1 MQSWVPNNCFHQ
13 AFDNQNELMA
23 SSPLSHQ
30 TVWRS
35 GCANNGSSSS
45 SHQSWKVCGGPNY
58 FANELAASNSNED
71 ITELASSSAE
81 LSSPLSD
88 TTFYR
93 SLIGGSQ
100 TKSRFRPAYPQCRPT
115 ESQSNYL
122 QDRSMWSD
130 PASVRTPLEFVPSQR
145 GPVCWN
151 QKTHA
156 AIKNFPSSPIPASAG
171 VQPGTPSSL
180 ASWATPPLPNHK
192 RWPLSEQLPGQS
204 DSRAVFVSRPTENC
218 WNNCPS
224 AKYQQA
230 PGSFMHTANQQASN
244 VSYCDS
250 GPFHNVRTKV
260 CKVPTDR
267 RMFAISQ
274 QGKGMQA
281 LSRNNISALE
291 SSTGKHFTNH
301 GHEATLGRTHSMTS
315 GGGGL
320 CTRIPGQDCWQVT
333 SDPPT
338 DPHFNSFS
346 HRTSQNHQIDS
357 EFASR
362 AQYLSSVYS
371 QKNSQPSRKR
381 RSYDVLRFLEELTFG
396 ELKALLFA
404 FEVMDRRKRIAC
416 ANLRAGQV
424 NVSPQQNPA
433 IVQSCPIAAQNT
445 NSASYVNGRNL
456 SSSSS
461 LKYQCTQNRNVGGHS
476 LFPEQSEQQVLPPHV
491 LKHYQC
497 HSSMEQI
504 SSSLQGCEEKSFICL
519 DSVGNLYPH
528 TRRGAVGV
536 ERNVQDY
543 SFNCLKSPKPFSSG
557 PVDPNYF
564 GPNQQDGAHNHSFQ
578 SLDASS
584 TSNMNQTSP
593 PINTSQHDE
602 QRQKDIK
609 ALYDML
615 RTSYGNKMNGN
626 SKRQK
631 LEDSAN
637 HVQPASEL
645 GQIDINAVQSAC
657 DNQSSQKADHQ
668 DIWDAS
674 ADALP
679 NSQNAAAAR
688 QFKHDESPP
697 LVKWNASSPV
707 TRLHSRVQRSQSPEA
722 SSSPETFD
730 NKKAALL
737 TQSADNT
744 EGPLVSP
751 LRATSVDQEK
761 PVSVP
766 SAMRSPTT
774 KPANTLHWPRCSSQ
788 GSSSLPPANNACSPL
803 SPHCARVEPIMESH
817 LTNATSKSFQGNL
830 TLAVRAEEF
839 SGGQE
844 AASRVGVHI
853 SNATSNDQEGDA
865 SVPPSEGFPEQL
877 VALPIESSKLFSAPS
892 NLVDQAGLQCKASN
906 EVSAGIQTVN
916 GFPSSDIYM
925 TNGNK
930 VSNASPE
937 KVVEELHS
945 IPNSESVL
953 TKESDTLE
961 FILRSLGI
969 IPEDNEGPSVAILTS
984 SSPDVT
990 SPEQNTAPSLS
1001 NDPSGPE
1008 VKQKLDLTLPSF
1020 NAAVSNNKEQVFG
1033 TLGLSSTGPKQA
1045 RGSSDIPFSP
1055 GQQTAEVGTPFQE
1068 YQSTSAGGKQ
1078 NPADVN
1084 QSSSVYQ
1091 TNQQARNVQSPV
1103 VTRVQRT
1110 EEDKLQE
1117 TELPEVVP
1125 CSVASSVLLSF
1136 GDTQEVDEKFAHHL
1150 TRAPTA
1156 RHPHA
1161 DVVIKLERGV
1171 ASSQG
1176 SNPSMSLHTASKLNQ
1191 SPPSVSRAP
1200 ALLDGT
1206 PLFAQVEQMQG
1217 TLSLS
1222 AADSDGLLSSPCST
1236 PHVPSARLTPLINP
1250 VADPCSV
1257 GLVQNCR
1264 PASRSEADGSSLER
1278 VPAIP
1283 ARLSSNASD
1292 RSVVRNKH
1300 HVADGPFVLCRGL
1313 RKQPGIKNGT
1323 SGSMVTSISMAWSCQ
1338 GSPIPGSEE
1347 SSEQPGLF
1355 PQAGNVKS
1363 SAGAE
1368 SSPVC
1373 VSSSTDS
1380 YHPLSVVRGVL
1391 ASRFTLKCQRP
1402 VRGIHALPPSSNGEV
1417 MAVGQTS
1424 HGGGSLLRKEGCG
1437 TVAVSNDADTDL
1449 LSGIRISFVFSLSK
1463 YWEHWKIINGV
1474 HLATDSLVTTG
1485 RELVQSIG
1493 KASNF
1498 STTQVEHDPHEV
1510 NGPIRAGSSLDEG
1523 KQRDFITDSPPS
1535 QNNVPFVSDPFVQ
1548 LADTKA
1554 FSTVAGHSDNV
1565 YQFEVKLNENP
1576 GSVKYAS
1583 KTNTAVSAELS
1594 KLPVGSGCSNEN
1606 PTEVNDTSSGQDE
1619 TAAALCCFNSKDLM
1633 TQNFFSKNEFQNVAE
1648 LETTTES
1655 IFRFWCPSGD
1665 GFEQHHEMEKGFDF
1679 KSSVEWLHSGL
1690 NLYTVARPAESI
1702 GNVHAWNA
1710 HYLHFGFTATVDR
1723 GQRHKE
1729 RSQPRK
1735 LSNWCS
1741 ATDDI
1746 VFEERESELLESILR
1761 SHPLLTDEDS
1771 NGSWADVT
1779 SHNTALETYRPNA
1792 CLKNSRCQ
1800 ITQQYGGKQ
1809 LEADNTEMT
1818 LPSLRMGSKCMSSN
1832 DWCTVLNQDAPYP
1845 EDSTQLLN
1853 GQASWR
1859 KSEPSVADSTEIEMK
1874 GVGHQKCETVLS
1886 ELPNTL
1892 STALTHSPAS
1902 EVVNETAE
1910 VTSLGADWKA
1920 FWDCSSSDIDV
1931 AHEEMETFA
1940 TDCSSISAESPL
1952 SLCRVGSSPQQ

>member
-1 MQSWVPNNCFHQ
+1 M
-13 AFDNQNELMA
+13 L
-23 SSPLSHQ
+23 
-30 TVWRS
+30 
-35 GCANNGSSSS
+35 
-45 SHQSWKVCGGPNY
+45 
-58 FANELAASNSNED
+58 
-71 ITELASSSAE
+71 
-81 LSSPLSD
+81 
-88 TTFYR
+88 TT
-93 SLIGGSQ
+93 LIGGSQ
-100 TKSRFRPAYPQCRPT
+100 TKSRFQPAYAQCLPT
-115 ESQSNYL
+115 ESQSSYL
-122 QDRSMWSD
+122 QDQSMWSD
-130 PASVRTPLEFVPSQR
+130 PAPVRTPLEFVPSQR

-156 AIKNFPSSPIPASAG
+156 TIKNFPSSPSPASAG

-180 ASWATPPLPNHK
+180 TSWATPPLLNHK

-204 DSRAVFVSRPTENC
+204 DSRVVFASQPTENC

-230 PGSFMHTANQQASN
+230 PGSFMHIANQQASN
-244 VSYCDS
+244 GRYCDS

-260 CKVPTDR
+260 CKAPMDR

-281 LSRNNISALE
+281 LSRDNISALE
-291 SSTGKHFTNH
+291 SSTGKHFMNH
-301 GHEATLGRTHSMTS
+301 GHEATLGHTHSMTS
-315 GGGGL
+315 SGDGP
-320 CTRIPGQDCWQVT
+320 CTRIPGQDCWQGT
-333 SDPPT
+333 SDLPT

-346 HRTSQNHQIDS
+346 HRTSQNQQIDS

-362 AQYLSSVYS
+362 AQHLSSVYS

-433 IVQSCPIAAQNT
+433 IMQSCPIAAQNT

-476 LFPEQSEQQVLPPHV
+476 LFPEQSEQQVLSPHV

-497 HSSMEQI
+497 HSSIEQI
-504 SSSLQGCEEKSFICL
+504 SSSLQGFEEKSSICL
-519 DSVGNLYPH
+519 DSTGNLYPH
-528 TRRGAVGV
+528 THRGAIGV
-536 ERNVQDY
+536 ERNMQDY
-543 SFNCLKSPKPFSSG
+543 SFNCSKSPKPFGSG
-557 PVDPNYF
+557 SVNPNYF
-564 GPNQQDGAHNHSFQ
+564 GPNQQDGPQKHSFQ
-578 SLDASS
+578 SLDTSS
-584 TSNMNQTSP
+584 ASNMNQTNP
-593 PINTSQHDE
+593 PINTSQRDE
-602 QRQKDIK
+602 QRRKDIK
-609 ALYDML
+609 VLYDML
-615 RTSYGNKMNGN
+615 RTSYGNRINGN

-631 LEDSAN
+631 LEDSAK

-645 GQIDINAVQSAC
+645 GQININAVQSAC
-657 DNQSSQKADHQ
+657 DNQSSQRADHQ

-674 ADALP
+674 ADLLL

-688 QFKHDESPP
+688 QFTHDESPP

-707 TRLHSRVQRSQSPEA
+707 THLHSRVQRSQSADA

-737 TQSADNT
+737 LTQSADKT
-744 EGPLVSP
+744 EGPLISP
-751 LRATSVDQEK
+751 PHATSVDQEK
-761 PVSVP
+761 PASVL

-774 KPANTLHWPRCSSQ
+774 TPADTLHWPRCSSQ
-788 GSSSLPPANNACSPL
+788 GSGSLPPADKACDPL
-803 SPHCARVEPIMESH
+803 SPHCARAEPIMEGH
-817 LTNATSKSFQGNL
+817 LSNATSKSFQGNL

-839 SGGQE
+839 SRVQE
-844 AASRVGVHI
+844 AASRVGVHVP
-853 SNATSNDQEGDA
+853 NATSSGQKGDA

-877 VALPIESSKLFSAPS
+877 IALPIESSKLFSAPS
-892 NLVDQAGLQCKASN
+892 NLVDQAGLPCKASN

-916 GFPSSDIYM
+916 GFPSSDIYT

-930 VSNASPE
+930 VSNTSPE

-969 IPEDNEGPSVAILTS
+969 IPEDNEGSSVAILTT

-1001 NDPSGPE
+1001 IDPSGPE
-1008 VKQKLDLTLPSF
+1008 VKQKRDLTLPSF
-1020 NAAVSNNKEQVFG
+1020 NTAAWNNKEQVFA
-1033 TLGLSSTGPKQA
+1033 TLGLGSTGPIQT

-1055 GQQTAEVGTPFQE
+1055 GKRQQTAEVNTPFQE
-1068 YQSTSAGGKQ
+1068 YQSTSAVSKQ
-1078 NPADVN
+1078 NPADLN
-1084 QSSSVYQ
+1084 HSSSVYQ

-1103 VTRVQRT
+1103 VTKVQRT

-1117 TELPEVVP
+1117 TELPNVVP
-1125 CSVASSVLLSF
+1125 CSVGGSVPMSF
-1136 GDTQEVDEKFAHHL
+1136 GDPQEVNEKFAHNL
-1150 TRAPTA
+1150 TCAPTA
-1156 RHPHA
+1156 HHPHA
-1161 DVVIKLERGV
+1161 DVVLKLEHGV
-1171 ASSQG
+1171 ASSKG
-1176 SNPSMSLHTASKLNQ
+1176 SNPSMSLHTACKLNQ
-1191 SPPSVSRAP
+1191 SPSSVSHAS
-1200 ALLDGT
+1200 ALDGP
-1206 PLFAQVEQMQG
+1206 PLIAQVEQMQA
-1217 TLSLS
+1217 TLPLS
-1222 AADSDGLLSSPCST
+1222 AAGSDGLLSSPCST
-1236 PHVPSARLTPLINP
+1236 PYVPSARSTPLINP

-1264 PASRSEADGSSLER
+1264 PASRSEAEGSSLQQ

-1283 ARLSSNASD
+1283 ARLSSNTSD

-1313 RKQPGIKNGT
+1313 RKQPGIKKGITGSVGT
-1323 SGSMVTSISMAWSCQ
+1323 LFSMAWGCQ
-1338 GSPIPGSEE
+1338 GCPIPGSEE

-1355 PQAGNVKS
+1355 PQARNVKS

-1373 VSSSTDS
+1373 VSSSMDS
-1380 YHPLSVVRGVL
+1380 YHPLSVVRSVL

-1474 HLATDSLVTTG
+1474 HLASDSLVTTG
-1485 RELVQSIG
+1485 RELVQSVG

-1498 STTQVEHDPHEV
+1498 STTQGEHDPCEV
-1510 NGPIRAGSSLDEG
+1510 NGPIWAGTRAGSSLDEG
-1523 KQRDFITDSPPS
+1523 RQRDFITHSPPS

-1548 LADTKA
+1548 VADTKT
-1554 FSTVAGHSDNV
+1554 FSTVADHSDNV
-1565 YQFEVKLNENP
+1565 YQFEVKLNQNP
-1576 GSVKYAS
+1576 GSVKHAR
-1583 KTNTAVSAELS
+1583 KTNTVVSAELS
-1594 KLPVGSGCSNEN
+1594 KLPAGSGCYNEN
-1606 PTEVNDTSSGQDE
+1606 PAEVNDTSSGQGE

-1633 TQNFFSKNEFQNVAE
+1633 TQNFFGKNEFPNVAE

-1665 GFEQHHEMEKGFDF
+1665 GFEQHHEEMEKGFDF

-1690 NLYTVARPAESI
+1690 NLYTVASPAESI
-1702 GNVHAWNA
+1702 SSVHTWNA
-1710 HYLHFGFTATVDR
+1710 HCLHLGFTATVDR

-1735 LSNWCS
+1735 LSNRCS
-1741 ATDDI
+1741 TTDDI

-1761 SHPLLTDEDS
+1761 SHPLLTDEGS
-1771 NGSWADVT
+1771 NGSWADVA

-1792 CLKNSRCQ
+1792 CLKNSSSQ
-1800 ITQQYGGKQ
+1800 ITQRYGGKQ
-1809 LEADNTEMT
+1809 FEADNTKMT

-1845 EDSTQLLN
+1845 EDSAQLFN

-1859 KSEPSVADSTEIEMK
+1859 KSEPSAADCTEIEMK
-1874 GVGHQKCETVLS
+1874 GVGHQKCKTVRS

-1902 EVVNETAE
+1902 KVVNETSE
-1910 VTSLGADWKA
+1910 MTSLGADWKA
-1920 FWDCSSSDIDV
+1920 FWDGGSSDVDV
-1931 AHEEMETFA
+1931 AREEMETFA
-1940 TDCSSISAESPL
+1940 TDCSSISAESQL